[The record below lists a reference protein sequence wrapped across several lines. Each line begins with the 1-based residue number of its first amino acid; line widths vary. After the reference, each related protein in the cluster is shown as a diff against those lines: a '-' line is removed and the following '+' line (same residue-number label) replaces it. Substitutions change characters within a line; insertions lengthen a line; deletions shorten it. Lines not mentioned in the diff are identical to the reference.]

1 MLADS
6 ERIQSV
12 AHPRICERQC
22 QPDQLGVGEQTS
34 PANLLGAGESI
45 FDVASSLRIGT
56 MAVDRAG
63 LIDQLCQHGA
73 ALGVDGS
80 YGCDE
85 FGAPR
90 VQTPAVQYRCRGDG
104 RRRGV
109 LDRSRTAASVCA
121 VPPTAS
127 RDPVDHVHGEQADI
141 PPRKLVVQLARQVTV
156 LVGARLARGALVV
169 DDHRN
174 GNLCSGGGGQFRKA
188 AQRAATFATGEI
200 GTQDSAHFTLG
211 GGHEYQRFFGHEA
224 QNGGQCRDQYAGAIE
239 RCFGAMCCRHTA
251 NLATATDE
259 DPPMPICRALTVDV
273 IDFGDE
279 CGSACEM
286 GTTGVHLSA
295 MGSTQEYDLVVI
307 GSGPG
312 GQKAAIAAAKLGKSV
327 AVIERGLMLG
337 GVCVNTGT
345 IPSKTLREAV
355 VYLTGMSQRE
365 LYGASYRV
373 KERITP
379 ADLLARTQH
388 VIGREIDVVRAQL
401 MRNRIELFVGHA
413 RFLDAHTIHVDDPN
427 RAERVTVSG
436 RYVVIATGTKPARPA
451 GVEFDENRVLDS
463 DGILDLKSIPA
474 SMVVV
479 GAGVIGI
486 EYASM
491 FAALGTKVTVVEKRA
506 NMLEFCDPEI
516 IEALK
521 FHLRD
526 LAVTFRFGEEVTA
539 VDVGSAG
546 TITTLASGKQ
556 IPAETVMYS
565 AGRQGQTNHLDLANA
580 GLEADNR
587 GRIFVDDNYQTKVD
601 HIYAVGDVIGFPA
614 LAATSMEQGRLA
626 AYHAFG
632 EPCKGM
638 TELQPIG
645 IYSIPEVS
653 YVGST
658 EVELTKESVPYEVGV
673 SRYRELARGQIAG
686 DSYGMLKML
695 VSTEDLRLLGVH
707 IFGTNATEMVHIGQ
721 SVMGCHGTVEY
732 LVDAVFNYP
741 TFSEAYKV
749 AALDV
754 MNKLRAL
761 HQFRS

>member
-1 MLADS
+1 
-6 ERIQSV
+6 
-12 AHPRICERQC
+12 
-22 QPDQLGVGEQTS
+22 
-34 PANLLGAGESI
+34 
-45 FDVASSLRIGT
+45 
-56 MAVDRAG
+56 
-63 LIDQLCQHGA
+63 
-73 ALGVDGS
+73 
-80 YGCDE
+80 
-85 FGAPR
+85 
-90 VQTPAVQYRCRGDG
+90 
-104 RRRGV
+104 
-109 LDRSRTAASVCA
+109 
-121 VPPTAS
+121 
-127 RDPVDHVHGEQADI
+127 
-141 PPRKLVVQLARQVTV
+141 
-156 LVGARLARGALVV
+156 
-169 DDHRN
+169 
-174 GNLCSGGGGQFRKA
+174 
-188 AQRAATFATGEI
+188 
-200 GTQDSAHFTLG
+200 
-211 GGHEYQRFFGHEA
+211 
-224 QNGGQCRDQYAGAIE
+224 
-239 RCFGAMCCRHTA
+239 
-251 NLATATDE
+251 
-259 DPPMPICRALTVDV
+259 
-273 IDFGDE
+273 
-279 CGSACEM
+279 
-286 GTTGVHLSA
+286 

-373 KERITP
+373 KEKITP

-388 VIGREIDVVRAQL
+388 VIGKEIDVVRSQL
-401 MRNRIELFVGHA
+401 MRNRVDLFVGHA
-413 RFLDAHTIHVDDPN
+413 RFIDEHSLEVEDPS
-427 RAERVTVSG
+427 RAERIIVSG
-436 RYVVIATGTKPARPA
+436 RYVVIATGTKPLRPA
-451 GVEFDENRVLDS
+451 GVEFDESRVLDS
-463 DGILDLKSIPA
+463 DGILDLKSIPS

-491 FAALGTKVTVVEKRA
+491 FAALGTKVTVVEKRPT
-506 NMLEFCDPEI
+506 MLDFCDPEI
-516 IEALK
+516 VEALR

-539 VDVGSAG
+539 VDVGSSG
-546 TITTLASGKQ
+546 TVTTLASGKQ
-556 IPAETVMYS
+556 IPADTVMYS
-565 AGRQGQTNHLDLANA
+565 AGRQGQTDHLDLPAA

-614 LAATSMEQGRLA
+614 LAATSMDQGRLA

-632 EPCKGM
+632 EQCKGM

-653 YVGST
+653 YVGAS
-658 EVELTKESVPYEVGV
+658 EVDLTKDSIPYEVGV

-686 DSYGMLKML
+686 DSYGMLKLL
-695 VSTEDLRLLGVH
+695 VSTEDLKLLGVH

-721 SVMGCHGTVEY
+721 AVMGCGGTVEY

-761 HQFRS
+761 SQFKA